1 MKQITK
7 QHHIAL
13 TDKKVLR
20 KGAEILFVDPD
31 EDIRGKYGNDY
42 QELLTIRKVKNKFY
56 VHGAEPFDLNEDVDD
71 CYFDSGEPILPPI

>member
-20 KGAEILFVDPD
+20 KGSQIIFVDPND
-31 EDIRGKYGNDY
+31 DIRGKYGNDY
-42 QELLTIRKVKNKFY
+42 
-56 VHGAEPFDLNEDVDD
+56 
-71 CYFDSGEPILPPI
+71 

>member
-1 MKQITK
+1 MKQIIK
-7 QHHIAL
+7 QQHNIL

-42 QELLTIRKVKNKFY
+42 QELLTIRKVKNKF
-56 VHGAEPFDLNEDVDD
+56 NQ
-71 CYFDSGEPILPPI
+71 SILKRNFLLSSSLLMNIKSSLSSLS